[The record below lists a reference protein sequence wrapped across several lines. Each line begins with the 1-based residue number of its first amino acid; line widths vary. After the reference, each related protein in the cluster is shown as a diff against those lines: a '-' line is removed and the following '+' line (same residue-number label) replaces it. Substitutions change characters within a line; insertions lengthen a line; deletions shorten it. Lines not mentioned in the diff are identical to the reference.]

1 MITIALIILIVLIV
15 GKNMSW
21 LYPRIKGN
29 NLMLTAQDPQQELP
43 AAGSHGRLLVFSSS
57 ITEGHSSKDYS
68 FIDAIEAEGFATQRV
83 ISENDAVSEY
93 LSEYQKL
100 AKTDDYEA
108 ILLELPFSG
117 EAEAATEASLA
128 ELLAEVQGDLDVPM
142 ILFSVIR
149 TEVDDPAYDK
159 LIEATWALKSSYDL
173 TFIDLWN
180 NRELQVEAKSKM
192 SYMLDGT
199 RPTIAGQQALYLP
212 RLQPALREILALAD
226 MEEYELQPEELP
238 V

>member
-1 MITIALIILIVLIV
+1 MITIVLIILVVLIV

-43 AAGSHGRLLVFSSS
+43 AAGSRGRLLVFSGS

-68 FIDAIEAEGFATQRV
+68 FIDAIEAEGFETQRV
-83 ISENDAVSEY
+83 ISENDAISEY
-93 LSEYQKL
+93 LSGYQKL
-100 AKTDDYEA
+100 TKTDDYEA
-108 ILLELPFSG
+108 ILLELPFST
-117 EAEAATEASLA
+117 EAEADSLG
-128 ELLAEVQGDLDVPM
+128 ELLAEVKGDLDVPM

-149 TEVDDPAYDK
+149 TEAEDPGYDK
-159 LIEATWALKSSYDL
+159 LIKSTWELKNGYDF

-180 NRELQVEAKSKM
+180 NREVQVEAKSKM
-192 SYMLDGT
+192 SYMLAGT
-199 RPTIAGQQALYLP
+199 KPTIAGQQALYLP
-212 RLQPALREILALAD
+212 RLQLALREILALAD